1 MLLAL
6 LLLYAVP
13 AAIILL
19 LGRGLL
25 WLLSFLGIE
34 SWGLSF
40 AFALA
45 FGVLVS
51 PSVVAGHGIGFLPW
65 ILAPGD
71 LSWGIFMSPVTCM
84 VAWLAM
90 GQPFPP
96 SLAEHQPS
104 KVPTPARVA
113 PVLKFPND
121 DPAP

>member
-1 MLLAL
+1 MPLAL
-6 LLLYAVP
+6 LFLYAVP
-13 AAIILL
+13 AAIILV

-25 WLLSFLGIE
+25 WLLSFFGIE

-45 FGVLVS
+45 LGVLVS
-51 PSVVAGHGIGFLPW
+51 PTMVAGDGVGLLPW

-90 GQPFPP
+90 GQPSPQ
-96 SLAEHQPS
+96 SLAKPAEGS
-104 KVPTPARVA
+104 VPARVA
-113 PVLKFPND
+113 LVLKFPDD

>member
-6 LLLYAVP
+6 LFLYAVP
-13 AAIILL
+13 AAIILA

-45 FGVLVS
+45 LGVLVS
-51 PSVVAGHGIGFLPW
+51 PTMVAGHGVGLLPW

-71 LSWGIFMSPVTCM
+71 LSRGIFMSPVTCM
-84 VAWLAM
+84 FAWLAM

-96 SLAEHQPS
+96 SMAEPLSS
-104 KVPTPARVA
+104 KVPMPARVA
-113 PVLKFPND
+113 PGLKFPD
-121 DPAP
+121 DDLAP